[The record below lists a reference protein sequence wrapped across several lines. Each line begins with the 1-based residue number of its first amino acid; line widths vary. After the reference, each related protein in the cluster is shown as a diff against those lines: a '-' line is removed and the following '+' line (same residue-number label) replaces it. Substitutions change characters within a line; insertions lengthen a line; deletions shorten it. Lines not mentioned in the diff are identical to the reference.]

1 MLLIALSEAESNFHA
16 KCSEFDANKNGGLKL
31 DRPKVWSDQPDV
43 CDYLVIILSTIFL
56 KNNKKNN
63 SHFKLRKFSQITMCS
78 RYLASAA
85 LLFQGFEATAYVGSP
100 GASSIS
106 SVGRNQVS
114 SRSLK
119 LESGKRIVNED
130 TTTLG
135 SLIVPSLGIGTISW
149 SSDKRKISQ
158 SSILL
163 ILTQLMLTFWLV

>member
-1 MLLIALSEAESNFHA
+1 
-16 KCSEFDANKNGGLKL
+16 
-31 DRPKVWSDQPDV
+31 
-43 CDYLVIILSTIFL
+43 
-56 KNNKKNN
+56 
-63 SHFKLRKFSQITMCS
+63 
-78 RYLASAA
+78 